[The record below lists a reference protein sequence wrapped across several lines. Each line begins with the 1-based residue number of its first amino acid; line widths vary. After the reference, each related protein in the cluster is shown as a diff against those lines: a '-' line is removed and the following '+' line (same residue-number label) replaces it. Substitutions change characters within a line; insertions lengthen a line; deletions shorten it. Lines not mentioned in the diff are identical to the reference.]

1 MLIDMLTL
9 LLYRSYAVHWRG
21 RRRVIAMAVPVR
33 IVTPFPDSAKRS
45 NAAVIRLYGKQNALR
60 RRSALRQYVRMS
72 DKLAQ
77 LRQFVMSVA
86 LPRLPSDT
94 ASAYVAACGRRC
106 PSFRPPGCA
115 CR

>member
-33 IVTPFPDSAKRS
+33 IVAPFPDSSKRS
-45 NAAVIRLYGKQNALR
+45 DPAVIGLYGKQNALPSG
-60 RRSALRQYVRMS
+60 SALRQYVRMS

-77 LRQFVMSVA
+77 LRQFVMSTE
-86 LPRLPSDT
+86 LPLLPSDT
-94 ASAYVAACGRRC
+94 ASAYVDACGR
-106 PSFRPPGCA
+106 
-115 CR
+115 